1 LSLKEYERKRDFA
14 KTPEPAGGK
23 RPRSASM
30 RFVVQKH
37 DATRLHYDFRLET
50 PDGVLAS
57 WAVPKGPSPNPRD
70 KRLAIQTEDHPLDY
84 IDFEGEIP
92 EGNYGAGTVIVWDT
106 GTYTSSK
113 DVRRQIGEGKIT
125 VNLHGSKIKGAYSLV
140 RMNGGK
146 NWLLTKS
153 RDEYA
158 SERDLTEE
166 MPQSILAGNKETLE
180 ESEFPKSVKP
190 MLALP
195 VDEPFDKKDWVFEV
209 KWDGVRAITFL
220 NKDVIE
226 IHARSGRKI
235 AHRYPEIA
243 QAIGSAISCNSAV
256 LDGEIVVL
264 KKQGVPDFQRHQK
277 RMNVDSKKEIEFL
290 ASDSPAT
297 YFVFDIL
304 HLDGKNLEGLD
315 FIERR
320 KVLTRVIKPH
330 PRVRVSDYIEG
341 DGKALFESAVEKGLE
356 GIIAKYKY
364 GKYWQGARSSAWLK
378 VKGIMTQDCVVIG
391 YTRGEG
397 NREEYFGSLIL
408 AAYHNGRLRFV
419 GHSGSG
425 FGFDQLQKTFDVMQK
440 LRTDE
445 CPVQPVPV
453 ANREPVWLK
462 LQLVAE
468 VKFNGWTKDGM
479 MRAPIFVRFRE
490 DKLPNECTIEQARDT
505 DQVVSEPAT
514 EEKFGNLDK
523 VFFPSTPK
531 HKELTKKDLV
541 AYYESVSKYLVPHLC
556 DRPLSLKRYPDGIG
570 GKSFYHK
577 NWSQAR
583 PDYAKTIQVFSET
596 RGGVINY
603 LICNNMETLRW
614 LANLGCIEMHPWYSR
629 VHDFSA
635 CSGAAAASDSPGALD
650 EDRCGLGTPDFV
662 VFDLD
667 PYIYSGKEAKG
678 EEPEYNTKGF
688 EAALD
693 VALDLKDLLDELRIE
708 SYIKTSGKTGLH
720 VFVPVAPAYT
730 YDQTRDFAEII
741 GRMLDRRKPGRIT
754 MEWDVSKRKG
764 KVFFDHNQNA
774 RGKTLASIFSVRP
787 TPAATVSMPVA
798 WKALPR
804 VKPTDFTMIN
814 VPGLLAKKGDPW
826 RGILQKRQDLGKI
839 LEQAA

>member
-1 LSLKEYERKRDFA
+1 MTGKLKLLSLKEYERKRDFA
-14 KTPEPAGGK
+14 KTPEPAGGR
-23 RPRSASM
+23 RPRNAGM

-57 WAVPKGPSPNPRD
+57 WAVPKGPSLNPKD

-84 IDFEGEIP
+84 IDFEGRIP
-92 EGNYGAGTVIVWDT
+92 DGNYGAGTVVVWDT

-125 VNLHGSKIKGAYSLV
+125 INLQGSRIRGAYSLV
-140 RMNGGK
+140 RMDGGK

-158 SERDLTEE
+158 SEQDLTNDN
-166 MPQSILAGNKETLE
+166 AGTLE
-180 ESEFPKSVKP
+180 EFPKSVKP

-209 KWDGVRAITFL
+209 KWDGVRAIAFL
-220 NKDVIE
+220 NKGMAE
-226 IHARSGRKI
+226 IQARSGRKI

-243 QAIGSAISCNSAV
+243 QAIGPATNCDSAV

-264 KKQGVPDFQRHQK
+264 NEQGIPDFQRHQK
-277 RMNVDSKKEIEFL
+277 RMNVDSKREIEFL

-304 HLDGKNLEGLD
+304 HLDGRNLEGLD
-315 FIERR
+315 FVERR
-320 KVLTRVIKPH
+320 KILTRIVKPG
-330 PRVRVSDYIEG
+330 PRIRVSDYIEG
-341 DGKALFESAVEKGLE
+341 EGRALFESAVEKGLE

-378 VKGIMTQDCVVIG
+378 VKGVMTQDCVVIG

-397 NREEYFGSLIL
+397 NREGYFGSLIL
-408 AAYHNGRLRFV
+408 AAYHKGRLRFI

-425 FGFDQLQKTFDVMQK
+425 FGFDQLQETFATMQK
-440 LRTDE
+440 LRADV

-453 ANREPVWLK
+453 TNREPVWLRP
-462 LQLVAE
+462 QLVAE
-468 VKFNGWTKDGM
+468 VKFNGWTKDGI

-490 DKLPNECTIEQARDT
+490 DKPPGECTIEQARDT
-505 DQVVSEPAT
+505 DQVVSEPPAG
-514 EEKFGNLDK
+514 EKFGNLGK
-523 VFFPSTPK
+523 VFFPSTPR
-531 HKELTKKDLV
+531 HKELTKKDLI
-541 AYYESVSKYLVPHLC
+541 AYYESVSKYLVSHLH

-596 RGGVINY
+596 RGGIINY
-603 LICNNMETLRW
+603 LMCNNKETLRW

-629 VHDFSA
+629 VRDFAA
-635 CSGAAAASDSPGALD
+635 CSSAAAEGDSPGALD

-667 PYIYSGKEAKG
+667 PYIYSGREVKG
-678 EEPEYNTKGF
+678 EEPEYNAKGF
-688 EAALD
+688 EAAVD
-693 VALDLKDLLDELRIE
+693 VALDLKELLDSLRIE
-708 SYIKTSGKTGLH
+708 SYVKTSGKTGLH
-720 VFVPVAPAYT
+720 IFVPGAPIYT
-730 YDQTRDFAEII
+730 YDQTRSFAEII
-741 GRMLDRRKPGRIT
+741 GRMLDRKRPDRIT
-754 MEWDVSKRKG
+754 MDWDVSKRKG
-764 KVFFDHNQNA
+764 RVFFDHNQNA

-798 WKALPR
+798 WKALPG
-804 VKPTDFTMIN
+804 VKPTDFTMLN

-826 RGILQKRQDLGKI
+826 QGIMEKGQDLERI
-839 LEQAA
+839 LEAA